1 MIEDNTATGEGNSG
15 VGSMFITV
23 DDSGK
28 LLPMGAD
35 GTTFT
40 DLSTYCSA
48 TSTNAQNGIACT
60 YKALTDKDYFNSLP

>member
-1 MIEDNTATGEGNSG
+1 MN
-15 VGSMFITV
+15 
-23 DDSGK
+23 DSGK